1 MRARDGVC
9 AVACARETARRAH
22 RLTLERF
29 AAQPTSV
36 RPTAAKRTS
45 VVLASAK
52 TDAIIEEMKT
62 LTVRA
67 ARAMRETTR
76 ERGARGRPT
85 PHAIRV

>member
-1 MRARDGVC
+1 MSR
-9 AVACARETARRAH
+9 
-22 RLTLERF
+22 
-29 AAQPTSV
+29 AQPTSV

-67 ARAMRETTR
+67 DDPTR
-76 ERGARGRPT
+76 
-85 PHAIRV
+85 